1 MPAFTLEEVL
11 KATGAKVVCEAARA
25 FADVVTDT
33 RKIAEKVLFV
43 ALKGERFNGEDFAA
57 EALKQGAVGVMVG
70 SGCTK
75 ENLEAAQKEQG
86 TVLQVEDT
94 LAAYQQMAH
103 LHRMRFDLPVV
114 AITGS
119 NGKTTTKDLTA
130 AVLSARGPVQKTQAN
145 FNNEI
150 GLPLT
155 LLGIEEKHT
164 AAVVEIGMRGLHQI
178 EALAPVAAPQ
188 VGIVTNVGETHM
200 ELLGSLENIARAKAE
215 LVEAIPDG
223 GTVILNA
230 DNPYVAGMA
239 DKAKE
244 GVRVITFGIEN
255 PAEVKA
261 EAVRTEGGRTLFMVE
276 YAKERHE
283 YVLPMVGRHNVEN
296 ALAAISAGFALG
308 MKAEEIR
315 QGLLQL
321 EATKMRFECQE
332 VGQWHVVNDAYNA
345 SPMSM
350 KAAIETLSELVKD
363 GRKIAVMGD
372 MLELGSVEE
381 EAHRQ
386 VGRELGEH
394 KFAAVVTRGKLGA
407 LIAEGAKGSGIAEA
421 YCCESHEEAA
431 AKLKEILQPGDTVLF
446 KGSRGMQM
454 EKIIELLR

>member
-1 MPAFTLEEVL
+1 MPAFDLEEVL
-11 KATGAKVVCEAARA
+11 KATGAKVVNGAAKA
-25 FADVVTDT
+25 FSDVVTDT

-57 EALKQGAVGVMVG
+57 EALKKGAAGVLVGKDC
-70 SGCTK
+70 SQA
-75 ENLEAAQKEQG
+75 NLEAAEKEQG
-86 TVLQVEDT
+86 AVLQVEDT
-94 LAAYQQMAH
+94 LAAYQQIAQ
-103 LHRMRFDLPVV
+103 LHRLKFDLPVV

-178 EALAPVAAPQ
+178 EALAPLAAPT

-215 LVEAIPDG
+215 LVEAIPAG
-223 GTVILNA
+223 GTVILNN
-230 DNPYVAGMA
+230 DNPYVAGMK
-239 DKAKE
+239 DKAQE
-244 GVRVITFGIEN
+244 GVKVITFGIEQ
-255 PAEVKA
+255 PADVKA
-261 EAVRTEGGRTLFMVE
+261 EAIRTENGQTIFMVE
-276 YAKERHE
+276 YGNERHE
-283 YVLPMVGRHNVEN
+283 YILPMVGRHNVEN

-315 QGLLQL
+315 EGLLNL

-332 VGQWHVVNDAYNA
+332 VGPWHVVNDAYNA

-350 KAAIETLSELVKD
+350 KAAIETLSELVKE

-372 MLELGSVEE
+372 MLELGEVEE

-386 VGRELGEH
+386 VGFELAAHG
-394 KFAAVVTRGKLGA
+394 FNAVVTRGRLGA
-407 LIAEGAKGSGIAEA
+407 LIAEGAKEKGIAEA
-421 YCCESHEEAA
+421 YTCASHEEAA
-431 AKLKEILQPGDTVLF
+431 AKLKGILQPGDTVLF

-454 EKIIELLR
+454 EKIIDLLK

>member
-1 MPAFTLEEVL
+1 MPAFTLDEVL
-11 KATGAKVVCEAARA
+11 KATGAKVVCETAGD

-57 EALKQGAVGVMVG
+57 EALKQGAAGVIVG
-70 SGCTK
+70 SGCTR

-94 LAAYQQMAH
+94 LAAYQQIAH

-155 LLGIEEKHT
+155 LLGIEEHHT

-188 VGIVTNVGETHM
+188 VGVVTNVGETHM

-215 LVEAIPDG
+215 LVEAIPAG

-230 DNPYVAGMA
+230 DNPYVAGMR

-261 EAVRTEGGRTLFMVE
+261 EAVRTEGSKTLFMVE

-315 QGLLQL
+315 EGLLNL

-332 VGQWHVVNDAYNA
+332 VGPWHVVNDAYNA

-372 MLELGSVEE
+372 MLELGDVEE
-381 EAHRQ
+381 EAHRE
-386 VGRELGEH
+386 VGRQLAAHG
-394 KFAAVVTRGKLGA
+394 FSAVVTRGRLGA
-407 LIAEGAKGSGIAEA
+407 LIAEGAKSSGIAEA

-454 EKIIELLR
+454 EKIIELLK

>member
-1 MPAFTLEEVL
+1 MPAFTLDEVL
-11 KATGAKVVCEAARA
+11 KATGAKVVCETAGD

-57 EALKQGAVGVMVG
+57 EALKQGAAGVIVG
-70 SGCTK
+70 SGCTR

-94 LAAYQQMAH
+94 LAAYQQIAH

-155 LLGIEEKHT
+155 LLGIEEHHT

-200 ELLGSLENIARAKAE
+200 ELLGSLANIARAKAE
-215 LVEAIPDG
+215 LVEAIPAG

-230 DNPYVAGMA
+230 DNPYVAGMR

-244 GVRVITFGIEN
+244 GVGVITFGIAN

-261 EAVRTEGGRTLFMVE
+261 EAVRTEGSKTLFMVE

-315 QGLLQL
+315 EGLLNL

-332 VGQWHVVNDAYNA
+332 VGPWHVVNDAYNA

-372 MLELGSVEE
+372 MLELGDVEE
-381 EAHRQ
+381 EAHRE
-386 VGRELGEH
+386 VGRQLAAHG
-394 KFAAVVTRGKLGA
+394 FSAVVTRGKLGA

-421 YCCESHEEAA
+421 YCCDSHEEAA

-454 EKIIELLR
+454 EKIIELLK

>member
-1 MPAFTLEEVL
+1 MPAFTLDEVL
-11 KATGAKVVCEAARA
+11 KATGAKVICEAAKA
-25 FADVVTDT
+25 FGDVVTDT
-33 RKIAEKVLFV
+33 RKIAQQVLFV

-57 EALKQGAVGVMVG
+57 EALKKGAAGVLVGKDC
-70 SGCTK
+70 SD
-75 ENLEAAQKEQG
+75 ENINKAKAEQG
-86 TVLQVEDT
+86 TVLQVQDT
-94 LAAYQQMAH
+94 LEAYQQMAH

-155 LLGIEEKHT
+155 LLGIEAQHK
-164 AAVVEIGMRGLHQI
+164 AAVTEIGMRGLHQI
-178 EALAPVAAPQ
+178 EALAPLAAPT

-215 LVEAIPDG
+215 LVEVIPAG

-230 DNPYVAGMA
+230 DNPYVAGMR

-244 GVRVITFGIEN
+244 SVKVITFGIEQ
-255 PAEVKA
+255 PADVKA
-261 EAVRTEGGRTLFMVE
+261 EAIRTEGSRTIFMVE
-276 YAKERHE
+276 YGNERHE
-283 YVLPMVGRHNVEN
+283 YILPMVGRHNVEN
-296 ALAAISAGFALG
+296 ALAAVSAGFALG
-308 MKAEEIR
+308 MKPEEIR
-315 QGLLQL
+315 EGLLNL

-332 VGQWHVVNDAYNA
+332 VGEWHVVNDAYNA

-350 KAAIETLSELVKD
+350 KAAIETLAELVKD

-372 MLELGSVEE
+372 MLELGDVEE

-386 VGRELGEH
+386 VGRELSDH

-407 LIAEGAKGSGIAEA
+407 LIAEGARETGIAEA
-421 YCCESHEEAA
+421 YTCDSHEEAA

-446 KGSRGMQM
+446 KGSRGMAM
-454 EKIIELLR
+454 EKIIDLIK